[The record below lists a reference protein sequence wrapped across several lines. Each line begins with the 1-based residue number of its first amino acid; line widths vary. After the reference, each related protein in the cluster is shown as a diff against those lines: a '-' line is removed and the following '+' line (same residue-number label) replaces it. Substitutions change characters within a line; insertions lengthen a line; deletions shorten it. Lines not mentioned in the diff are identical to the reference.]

1 MNKTWRA
8 ECRIIVQLLKPRV
21 FVSMSAGLIDYF
33 SSADSI
39 PRSQILFYEYYKAIE
54 S

>member
-1 MNKTWRA
+1 MKNYCA
-8 ECRIIVQLLKPRV
+8 IIKASCVCFNV
-21 FVSMSAGLIDYF
+21 SAGLIDYF

-54 S
+54 SQEIKITP